1 MKIINLTMQAFGPF
15 RDKISIDF
23 DKFNN
28 GVYLI
33 SGNTGSGKTTIFD
46 AITFALFGD
55 SSGGERDESMIRY
68 IASDPNVETYV
79 QLEFEYKSKV
89 INIRRTPKY
98 ERAKKR
104 GEGFT
109 SKGSKKT
116 IIKLSDGKIIDDL
129 KQADQFIINLLGVDS
144 IQFRQIVM
152 LAQGNFMKLLKASN
166 EEKSRLFRKI
176 FFTEKYNKLEF
187 EIANKLKEISKKR
200 DELIYIREE
209 IFSNFRYNYGN
220 DDEFEDLKNISVEE
234 VINNIE
240 RVNVEYSTQ
249 YEVLNREIE
258 KLQEDID
265 LKKHS
270 LENVKSYNLTKEQ
283 IIKLEKE
290 FKNINKNFI
299 EYKEKYNNISTIENE
314 MENINANIN
323 LLNIEKDKFTKLNEI
338 TNKIE
343 SEQKNNENI
352 YQNLVLK
359 KEDIYNIDIIIL
371 DIENFLKE
379 NKNIEKQISDNKLK
393 IKDLELSI
401 ERLGKYIEIINNI
414 LKETNNKD
422 NLIIDYEKLKP
433 IIKEKQSKY
442 EEAEEIF
449 FESQAGILA
458 KNLKKSMPCPVC
470 GSIEHPK
477 LAIFKDDLPDKKSV
491 DKLKKEFE
499 KSRKEL
505 ENLKNEINSSDK
517 TIGIYNKQISEFE
530 EYKDLNNNESLILS
544 EKLNN
549 DYYLLINEKSN
560 LENIKKLIDEKIDEK
575 ERILISK
582 KNFENELK
590 ELNDDLIKNEQNIKN
605 LNEQKDEESIKLGN
619 KSESDVE
626 NEIDRLVQNKNIL
639 TMEIKDVRDKYLEFS
654 KNYTEISK
662 TLDILKSQLDEKYN
676 IDINGLESELK
687 GLEIQLKDKNM
698 KLSDIHF
705 NLENNKTQLKKLKSN
720 LDSFKI
726 VENKYLSILELN
738 DVIKGKVSG
747 TSRIKFETFVQTI
760 FLDEILYHAN
770 LRFNKMTNE
779 KYSLRRKTEASNLME
794 QWGLDLEVVDHYNKS
809 ERNINTLS
817 GGESFQAA
825 LSLALGLSD
834 VVQMQRGGI
843 ELNSMFID
851 EGFGTLDRDTLS
863 KVMATLFDISQN
875 NKLIG
880 IISHV
885 EMLKE
890 QIDKKII
897 VEKSVDGI
905 SRVI

>member
-209 IFSNFRYNYGN
+209 IFSNFRYNYEN

-359 KEDIYNIDIIIL
+359 KEDIYNIDIKIL

-458 KNLKKSMPCPVC
+458 KNLEKGRPCPVC

-491 DKLKKEFE
+491 EKLKKDFE
-499 KSRKEL
+499 KSR
-505 ENLKNEINSSDK
+505 
-517 TIGIYNKQISEFE
+517 
-530 EYKDLNNNESLILS
+530 
-544 EKLNN
+544 
-549 DYYLLINEKSN
+549 
-560 LENIKKLIDEKIDEK
+560 
-575 ERILISK
+575 
-582 KNFENELK
+582 
-590 ELNDDLIKNEQNIKN
+590 
-605 LNEQKDEESIKLGN
+605 
-619 KSESDVE
+619 
-626 NEIDRLVQNKNIL
+626 
-639 TMEIKDVRDKYLEFS
+639 
-654 KNYTEISK
+654 
-662 TLDILKSQLDEKYN
+662 
-676 IDINGLESELK
+676 
-687 GLEIQLKDKNM
+687 
-698 KLSDIHF
+698 
-705 NLENNKTQLKKLKSN
+705 
-720 LDSFKI
+720 
-726 VENKYLSILELN
+726 
-738 DVIKGKVSG
+738 
-747 TSRIKFETFVQTI
+747 
-760 FLDEILYHAN
+760 
-770 LRFNKMTNE
+770 
-779 KYSLRRKTEASNLME
+779 
-794 QWGLDLEVVDHYNKS
+794 
-809 ERNINTLS
+809 
-817 GGESFQAA
+817 
-825 LSLALGLSD
+825 
-834 VVQMQRGGI
+834 
-843 ELNSMFID
+843 
-851 EGFGTLDRDTLS
+851 
-863 KVMATLFDISQN
+863 
-875 NKLIG
+875 
-880 IISHV
+880 
-885 EMLKE
+885 
-890 QIDKKII
+890 
-897 VEKSVDGI
+897 
-905 SRVI
+905 

>member
-209 IFSNFRYNYGN
+209 IFSNFRYNYEN

-359 KEDIYNIDIIIL
+359 KEDIYNIDIKIL

-458 KNLKKSMPCPVC
+458 KNLEKGRPCPVC

-491 DKLKKEFE
+491 EKLKKDFE

-517 TIGIYNKQISEFE
+517 TISIYNKQISEFE

-549 DYYLLINEKSN
+549 DYNLLKNEKSN

-605 LNEQKDEESIKLGN
+605 LNEQKFEESIKLGN
-619 KSESDVE
+619 KSEMDVE

-676 IDINGLESELK
+676 ININGLESELK

-747 TSRIKFETFVQTI
+747 ASRIKFETFVQTI
-760 FLDEILYHAN
+760 FFDEILYYAN

-794 QWGLDLEVVDHYNKS
+794 QWGLDLEVVDHHNKS
-809 ERNINTLS
+809 QRDINTLS

-851 EGFGTLDRDTLS
+851 EGFGTLDRDALS
-863 KVMATLFDISQN
+863 KVMSTLFDISQN

>member
-209 IFSNFRYNYGN
+209 IFSNFRYNYEN
-220 DDEFEDLKNISVEE
+220 NDEFEDLKNISVEE

-240 RVNVEYSTQ
+240 GLNVEYSTQ

-314 MENINANIN
+314 MENINSNIN

-359 KEDIYNIDIIIL
+359 KEDIYNIDIKIL

-401 ERLGKYIEIINNI
+401 EHLGKYIEIINNI

-458 KNLKKSMPCPVC
+458 KNLEKGRPCPVC

-491 DKLKKEFE
+491 EKLKKDFE

-517 TIGIYNKQISEFE
+517 TISIYNKQISEFE

-549 DYYLLINEKSN
+549 DYNLLKNEKSN

-605 LNEQKDEESIKLGN
+605 LNEQKFEESIKLGN
-619 KSESDVE
+619 KSEMDVE

-639 TMEIKDVRDKYLEFS
+639 TMEIKDVRDKYFEYS

-698 KLSDIHF
+698 KLSDIYF

-720 LDSFKI
+720 LDSFKS

-794 QWGLDLEVVDHYNKS
+794 QWGLDLEVVDHHNKS
-809 ERNINTLS
+809 QRDINTLS

-863 KVMATLFDISQN
+863 KVMSTLFDISQD